1 MEEGKN
7 TVPLR
12 KVVLYKHGMGYFERS
27 GSADGN
33 TKVEILCGASD
44 IDDMLKSLMVLTTDG
59 ARVDAITY
67 DSAKTLEDRM
77 LEFGFDIRSAKGLI
91 DIISQMKGLPVT
103 ITVSGASTSGRVVG
117 IDFADTVVE
126 NNHTVR
132 EAFLV
137 VLNGATF
144 KRTAINSISSIT
156 VDDGAFSTELNQ
168 QLELL
173 FQNAKKKDKK
183 ALVVSLPETKGEIV
197 IAYSI
202 PTPIWKTSYRLIWSE
217 QRLML
222 QGMAIVDNTQD
233 EDWQDVKMVLV
244 SAAPISFIQPL
255 YDPVQP
261 YRQTIATQ
269 GYTSSGPVVAERG
282 SSREDSRDRCA
293 RSALARGGALA
304 DKESWGAMAM
314 AAPAAPMMA
323 MQAGGAGGAAQYSYD
338 SSEGY
343 SVDAMMTQTMASNG
357 ELPVD
362 TGSSGEH
369 FEYRIQNP
377 VTVPRNSSALIP
389 IVQQDVE
396 GERISLFNMV
406 KHMTHPY
413 STIKLKNTTRL
424 TLESGPVTVMEEGA
438 YAGEALLDVLKPD
451 DERMLPFALD
461 QDCHF
466 VVRDEHK
473 DMPVW
478 RVRLI
483 NGTMFLDY
491 RTRSSTLY
499 RVENVGD
506 KTKIVYVEHPV
517 NPGANLVGDAK
528 PIETTQHYYRFKTDL
543 EPKQVHELAVQ
554 EEQEVERHVWISH
567 EQFDYKTVNWVI
579 GQRLV
584 EKELAESLK
593 TLIQKHQELSEL
605 AHKQRSMMEEIN
617 QYVADQQRARENLKA
632 LGSSNERYRQSLDE
646 AEDKIATAQAEVKT
660 LDKTLQQKRREF
672 IELARKQLESELA
685 S

>member
-12 KVVLYKHGMGYFERS
+12 KVVLYKHGMGYFERG

-33 TKVEILCGASD
+33 TKLEILCGASD

-77 LEFGFDIRSAKGLI
+77 MEFGFDIRSAKGLI
-91 DIISQMKGLPVT
+91 DIIAQMKGLPVT
-103 ITVSGASTSGRVVG
+103 ITVSGTSTSGRVVG
-117 IDFADTVVE
+117 IDFTDQVVD
-126 NNHTVR
+126 NNKTVR

-137 VLNGATF
+137 ILNGSTF
-144 KRTAINSISSIT
+144 KRTSINSISAIT

-183 ALVVSLPETKGEIV
+183 SLIVSLPETKGEIV

-202 PTPIWKTSYRLIWSE
+202 PTPIWKTSYRLIWSDK
-217 QRLML
+217 RLLL

-261 YRQTIATQ
+261 YRETIGTQ
-269 GYTSSGPVVAERG
+269 GYTSAGPVVAERG
-282 SSREDSRDRCA
+282 NRAESLSKSKRA
-293 RSALARGGALA
+293 RMMQAQGVMSDDEG
-304 DKESWGAMAM
+304 SWGAPMQLAA
-314 AAPAAPMMA
+314 AAPAAAPAGGGGWGSAQFETAGYAVDKMMA
-323 MQAGGAGGAAQYSYD
+323 A
-338 SSEGY
+338 
-343 SVDAMMTQTMASNG
+343 TMESA

-362 TGSSGEH
+362 TSSSGEH

-396 GERISLFNMV
+396 GERISLFNSM
-406 KHMTHPY
+406 KNPTHPFA
-413 STIKLKNTTRL
+413 TIKLKNTTHL
-424 TLESGPVTVMEEGA
+424 TLEGGPVTIMEEGA

-466 VVRDEHK
+466 VVRNEHK

-478 RVRLI
+478 RVRLM
-483 NGTMFLDY
+483 NGTMYLDY
-491 RTRSSTLY
+491 RTRSTTIY
-499 RVENVGD
+499 RIENVGD
-506 KTKIVYVEHPV
+506 KSKTVYVEHPV
-517 NPGANLVGDAK
+517 NPAAHLVDDGAK
-528 PIETTQHYYRFKTDL
+528 PVETTEHYYRFKIDL
-543 EPKQVHELAVQ
+543 EPKGIHELAVQ
-554 EEQEVERHVWISH
+554 EEQQVERVVWIAP
-567 EQFDYKTVNWVI
+567 ENFDYRTVNWVLA
-579 GQRLV
+579 QNLV
-584 EKELAESLK
+584 DKALADSIK
-593 TLIQKHQELSEL
+593 VLIERHQELSEL
-605 AHKQRSMMEEIN
+605 GVQQRSLQEEIN
-617 QYVADQQRARENLKA
+617 QCVADQQRARENLKA
-632 LGSSNERYRQSLDE
+632 LGSSNDRYRNAIDE
-646 AEDKIATAQAEVKT
+646 AEDKIATAQTELRKLEKT
-660 LDKTLQQKRREF
+660 MQQKRRDF
-672 IELARKQLESELA
+672 IELARKQLMSEIA
-685 S
+685 SA